1 MWQCRFCSPLV
12 LLLLVCDSIA
22 SGQAP
27 ATASE
32 LLASFTINR
41 AVNEVNLTFSVRDS
55 RGHLRT
61 DLTQADFELLD
72 DHRPPER
79 VRYFQRQTELPLRV
93 ALLIDSS
100 TSINER
106 IDFEKKAA
114 SVFLRRILR
123 KGIDEALVISFDDQV
138 RLLHDFTTDPEA
150 LQSGIRPIHPQG
162 DTALYDAITF
172 ACEKLAHVPDRKI
185 FRRVIILISDG
196 EDTHSRKLLSDAQQS
211 AIANDAVIFSL
222 NTNDVA
228 WGYTKGEAVL
238 DLLSRASGGNI
249 LPAREQTELRR
260 AFSEV
265 EKTLRTQY
273 AVGYTPADFRPDG
286 SFRSVQILSRKPHFS
301 VQCRRG
307 YYAAKK

>member
-1 MWQCRFCSPLV
+1 MWQCRSCSLVV
-12 LLLLVCDSIA
+12 LLLLVCDPIA
-22 SGQAP
+22 RGQSP
-27 ATASE
+27 ATNSDM
-32 LLASFTINR
+32 LASFTINR
-41 AVNEVNLTFSVRDS
+41 AVNEVNLVFSVRDS
-55 RGHLRT
+55 RGHLRG
-61 DLTQADFELLD
+61 DLSQSDFELRD
-72 DHRPPER
+72 NNRSPEGI
-79 VRYFQRQTELPLRV
+79 RYFQRQSELPLRV

-100 TSINER
+100 TSIKER

-114 SVFLRRILR
+114 SVFLKRILR
-123 KGIDEALVISFDDQV
+123 KGVDEALVIGFDDQV
-138 RLLHDFTTDPEA
+138 RLLHDFSTDVEA
-150 LQSGIRPIHPQG
+150 LQSSIRRIQPHG

-172 ACEKLAHVPDRKI
+172 ACEKLVHVADTRV
-185 FRRVIILISDG
+185 FRRVVILISDG

-211 AIANDAVIFSL
+211 AIADDAVIFAL
-222 NTNDVA
+222 NTNDQA

-238 DLLSRASGGNI
+238 DLLSTTSGGNI

-286 SFRSVQILSRKPHFS
+286 SFRSVQILPRKSHLS
-301 VQCRRG
+301 VHCRRG